1 MNTKLNDIFM
11 LFHNGHLD
19 EAKKEL
25 NKMEKFLNE
34 FDDETYY
41 QYHSTLTYVAIA
53 MNDQTCADN
62 ASTLY
67 IERAEANKDMSH
79 LHRAHHQKAMFYRDF
94 GLYDEAEKHL
104 ETEARIINQHLN
116 SEPYLLSVNQCE
128 FGTIYDFQKRYHESN
143 IQFKLAENNAQ
154 GIDDPFLLPC
164 IYRGIGISLKNQNNP
179 EALDY
184 LTRARDIFLNLEE
197 ENEAKKINEII
208 NVVSEE

>member
-1 MNTKLNDIFM
+1 MNTRLNDIFM
-11 LFHNGHLD
+11 LFHHGHLE
-19 EAKKEL
+19 EAKEEL
-25 NKMEKFLNE
+25 NKLEKELKE

-41 QYHSTLTYVAIA
+41 QYQSTLTYVAIA
-53 MNDQTCADN
+53 MKDKNCADK

-67 IERAEANKDMSH
+67 IERAESNKDMSH

-94 GLYDEAEKHL
+94 GLYDDAEKHL
-104 ETEARIINQHLN
+104 EIEANIINQHLN

-128 FGTIYDFQKRYHESN
+128 FGTIYDFQKRYDDSN
-143 IQFKLAENNAQ
+143 NQFKLAENNAQ

-164 IYRGIGISLKNQNNP
+164 IYRGMGISLKNQDKP

-184 LTRARDIFLNLEE
+184 LSRARDMFLELEE

-208 NVVSEE
+208 NIVS